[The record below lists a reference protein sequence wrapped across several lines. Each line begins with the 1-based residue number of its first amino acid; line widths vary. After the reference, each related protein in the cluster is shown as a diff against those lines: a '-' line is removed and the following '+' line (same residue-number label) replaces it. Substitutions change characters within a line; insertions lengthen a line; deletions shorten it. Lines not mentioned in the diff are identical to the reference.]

1 MELKQYVSTLWKWSW
16 LIVLSTLVAAAA
28 SFWATSRMPRI
39 YRTATTLMV
48 GQFTQAANP
57 DSQDFYISQQLARSY
72 IQMVA
77 RQPILQG
84 AIEALGLDMGWQAL
98 AGQVK
103 ADQVPGTQL
112 IQIDVQDT
120 DPQRAKALADEIAR
134 QLILQSPTP
143 VEEQEQAQHR
153 KFVNQRL
160 GILQTQ
166 IEEAEKEIEELEGRL
181 VLENSARGIQDIR
194 TQIEGLQQKVALW
207 QDNYA
212 KLLDFYKGY
221 NRTNYLS
228 VVEPASVPTT
238 PVSPNVKY
246 YILLA
251 AATGFALA
259 AGAAFLL
266 EYLDDT
272 IKTKEDVDHVLK
284 LPTLGNITR
293 IPRVREPTDHLVTL
307 QLVHSPANEAYRV
320 LRTNIQ
326 FSTLNIPSPQLLL
339 VTSSGPGEGKT
350 TTACNLAI
358 TMAYAGKKV
367 ILVDAD
373 LRRPSVHRFLGMYNQ
388 VGLTS
393 LLLDDT
399 LPIEAALLETPVAD
413 LKMMPSGPL
422 PPNPADLLSSERMQ
436 QRVEQIKELADVIIF
451 DSPPVLAMAD
461 ASILATLC
469 SGVILVVDAGR
480 TRSQVVRRAKE
491 TLSQLNLNV
500 LGAVLNK
507 LTARHTHNY
516 YYSYYYSY
524 ADANGE
530 RQRIPHR
537 ESSAP
542 PAPEVGLLARLTH
555 PIRNRL
561 PVDGRAPLVKDR
573 EKA

>member
-1 MELKQYVSTLWKWSW
+1 MELKQYASTLWKWSW
-16 LIVLSTLVAAAA
+16 LIVLSTLMATI
-28 SFWATSRMPRI
+28 SCFWATSRMPRI
-39 YRTATTLMV
+39 YSTTTTLMV
-48 GQFTQAANP
+48 GRFIQTADP
-57 DSQDFYISQQLARSY
+57 SGQDFYISQQLAQSY
-72 IQMVA
+72 IQLVR

-84 AIEALGLDMGWQAL
+84 TIDTLGLDMGWPAL
-98 AGQVK
+98 AAKVNTSL
-103 ADQVPGTQL
+103 VPGTQL
-112 IQIDVQDT
+112 IQISVQDT

-143 VEEQEQAQHR
+143 EGEQEQAQYR
-153 KFVNQRL
+153 QFVNRRL
-160 GILQTQ
+160 GVLQSQ
-166 IEEAEKEIEELEGRL
+166 IEEAEKQIDELQGRL
-181 VLENSARGIQDIR
+181 VLENSARGIQDIQG
-194 TQIEGLQQKVALW
+194 QIEGLQQKITIW

-212 KLLDFYKGY
+212 KLLDFYQGS
-221 NRTNYLS
+221 RTNYLS
-228 VVEPASVPTT
+228 VVEPASIPST
-238 PVSPNVKY
+238 PVSPRIRY
-246 YILLA
+246 YVLLA
-251 AATGFALA
+251 AAAGFALA

-272 IKTKEDVDHVLK
+272 IKTKEDVDRVLK
-284 LPTLGNITR
+284 LPTLGSITR
-293 IPRVREPTDHLVTL
+293 IRRVREPTDHLVTL
-307 QLVHSPANEAYRV
+307 QLVHSPATEAYRV
-320 LRTNIQ
+320 LRTNVQ

-339 VTSSGPGEGKT
+339 VTSSSPQEGKT

-358 TMAYAGKKV
+358 TMAYAGKQM

-399 LPIEAALLETPVAD
+399 LPVEAALLETPVAG
-413 LKMMPSGPL
+413 LKVMPSGPL
-422 PPNPADLLSSERMQ
+422 PPNPADLLSWEPMK
-436 QRVEQIKELADVIIF
+436 QRVEQMKELADVIIF

-461 ASILATLC
+461 ASIVAGLC

-491 TLSQLNLNV
+491 TLSQLNLNII
-500 LGAVLNK
+500 GAVLNK
-507 LTARHTHNY
+507 LTARHTHDY

-542 PAPEVGLLARLTH
+542 PAPEVGLLARLTQ

-561 PVDGRAPLVKDR
+561 PVDGRAPLVEDR

>member
-1 MELKQYVSTLWKWSW
+1 MELKQYASTLWKWSW
-16 LIVLSTLVAAAA
+16 LIVLSTLIAAAA

-39 YRTATTLMV
+39 YSTTTTLMV
-48 GQFTQAANP
+48 GRFIQTADP
-57 DSQDFYISQQLARSY
+57 SGQDFYISQQLAQSY
-72 IQMVA
+72 IQLVR

-84 AIEALGLDMGWQAL
+84 TIDTLGLEMGWQTL
-98 AGQVK
+98 AAQVNTSL
-103 ADQVPGTQL
+103 VPGTQL
-112 IQIDVQDT
+112 IQISVQDT

-143 VEEQEQAQHR
+143 EGEQEQAQYR
-153 KFVNQRL
+153 QFVNRRL
-160 GILQTQ
+160 AVLQTQ
-166 IEEAEKEIEELEGRL
+166 IEEAEKQIDELQGRL
-181 VLENSARGIQDIR
+181 VLENSARGIQDIQS
-194 TQIEGLQQKVALW
+194 QIEGLQQKITIW

-212 KLLDFYKGY
+212 KLLDFYQGS
-221 NRTNYLS
+221 RTNYLS
-228 VVEPASVPTT
+228 VVEPASIPST
-238 PVSPNVKY
+238 PVSPRIRY
-246 YILLA
+246 YVLLA
-251 AATGFALA
+251 AAIGFALA

-272 IKTKEDVDHVLK
+272 IKTNEDVDRVLK

-307 QLVHSPANEAYRV
+307 QLVHSPATEAYRV

-339 VTSSGPGEGKT
+339 VTSASPGEGKT

-358 TMAYAGKKV
+358 TIAYAGKQV

-399 LPIEAALLETPVAD
+399 LAVEAALLETPVVG

-422 PPNPADLLSSERMQ
+422 PPNPADLLGSEPMQ
-436 QRVEQIKELADVIIF
+436 RRFEQMKELADVIIL
-451 DSPPVLAMAD
+451 DSPPILAVAD
-461 ASILATLC
+461 ATILGALC
-469 SGVILVVDAGR
+469 SGVILIVDAGR
-480 TRSQVVRRAKE
+480 TRSQVVRRAKDA
-491 TLSQLNLNV
+491 LDQLNLRV
-500 LGAVLNK
+500 IGAVLNK
-507 LTARHTHNY
+507 LTPRGTRGY

-524 ADANGE
+524 ADGKSQHKR
-530 RQRIPHR
+530 RQQPKTP
-537 ESSAP
+537 A
-542 PAPEVGLLARLTH
+542 APEAGLLARLTQ
-555 PIRNRL
+555 PIRNKI
-561 PVDGRAPLVKDR
+561 PVDGRSPVVENR

>member
-16 LIVLSTLVAAAA
+16 LIVLSTVVATA
-28 SFWATSRMPRI
+28 SALWATSRLPRE
-39 YRTATTLMV
+39 YKTSTTLMV
-48 GQFTQAANP
+48 GRFIQTDNP
-57 DSQDFYISQQLARSY
+57 SNEDFYISQQLARSY
-72 IQMVA
+72 AQLVA
-77 RQPILQG
+77 RQPVLQG
-84 AIEALGLDMGWQAL
+84 TVESLGLNMPWQAL
-98 AGQVK
+98 VGQVNTSL
-103 ADQVPGTQL
+103 VPGTQL
-112 IQIDVQDT
+112 LQISVQDT
-120 DPQRAKALADEIAR
+120 DPQRAKVLADEIAR
-134 QLILQSPTP
+134 QLILRSPTP
-143 VEEQEQAQHR
+143 AEQEQSQYR
-153 KFVNQRL
+153 EFVNERL
-160 GILQTQ
+160 GTLQTQ
-166 IEEAEKEIEELEGRL
+166 IQEAEKQIEELEGRL
-181 VLENSARGIQDIR
+181 ALENSARGIQDIQN
-194 TQIEGLQQKVALW
+194 QIATLQEKITTW
-207 QDNYA
+207 QSNYA
-212 KLLDFYKGY
+212 SLLDFYKGS
-221 NRTNYLS
+221 RTNYLS

-307 QLVHSPANEAYRV
+307 QLTHSPATEAYRV

-339 VTSSGPGEGKT
+339 VTSSSPGEGKT
-350 TTACNLAI
+350 TTTCNLAI
-358 TMAYAGKKV
+358 TMAYGGKQV

-399 LPIEAALLETPVAD
+399 LPVEAALLETPVAG
-413 LKMMPSGPL
+413 LKVMPSGPL

-461 ASILATLC
+461 ASILAALC

-491 TLSQLNLNV
+491 TLSQLNLNII
-500 LGAVLNK
+500 GAVLNK
-507 LTARHTHNY
+507 LTNRQTHDY

-530 RQRIPHR
+530 RQRMPHR

-561 PVDGRAPLVKDR
+561 PVDGRAPLVEDR